1 MVAISTL
8 LSVVGTIV
16 TLGSI
21 TFGVK
26 RYRDKP
32 DDVTNELRPALQGTS
47 YTSPSLHPN
56 VGHRRGGNRTELP
69 FTDTDVH
76 VALQEDLPPTDL
88 DSLRAAFSLQTTLT
102 LSLDLP
108 VLPWVAEVG
117 GHQGA
122 AELGKPTEQVLL
134 QILADDLESDAV
146 ESIAFHQASDAES
159 SPELV
164 VTVGTHNT
172 SEINAVL
179 ESIAS
184 GLCYAVNSW
193 WLFGQ
198 SVEERVESYHEYK
211 AKQQRPSFYR

>member
-21 TFGVK
+21 VFGVK

-47 YTSPSLHPN
+47 YTSYAIHPN
-56 VGHRRGGNRTELP
+56 VGHRRGGNREELP
-69 FTDTDVH
+69 FTVTDVH
-76 VALQEDLPPTDL
+76 VVFQEDLPPTDL
-88 DSLRAAFSLQTTLT
+88 ESLKAAFSLQTTLT

-108 VLPWVAEVG
+108 VLPWIAEAG

-122 AELGKPTEQVLL
+122 AELGEPTEQVLL
-134 QILADDLESDAV
+134 QILEDELESDIVEAV
-146 ESIAFHQASDAES
+146 VFRRAPDAES
-159 SPELV
+159 SPQLV
-164 VTVGTHNT
+164 VTVATHNT
-172 SEINAVL
+172 SEIDAVL
-179 ESIAS
+179 DAVES

-198 SVEERVESYHEYK
+198 SVEDRVESYHEYK
-211 AKQQRPSFYR
+211 AGQQDRSFSR